1 MDHDEKFNHQRL
13 AFRLFIADLEPK
25 ELLFLIEDINKIL
38 DYKLKIV
45 DSYLDRNKF
54 NELMERSW

>member
-1 MDHDEKFNHQRL
+1 MDHDEKFNHKRL
-13 AFRLFIADLEPK
+13 AFRLFIADLKPE

-45 DSYLDRNKF
+45 ESYLDRNKF
-54 NELMERSW
+54 NDLMERSW